1 MKKLLTCLLV
11 MILVLGLTSCSSV
24 QKSGS
29 SDAGDQNTDETASVL
44 EPHKIAVL
52 VYDRT
57 DDEVLSFRKY
67 LVDYLGEAFNVEFIY
82 SEGSMSAEESAE
94 FIKEA
99 AEYGAEG
106 VMSFITYDLPGE
118 VALCEQYGIY
128 YLVASGTVSNEV
140 FAAVEDNPYF
150 LGVIGPGDFIEYKA
164 GSDMARHFLEK
175 HPDQTEYFI
184 LSGGGCLGNEMHRLR
199 TMGILDTLK
208 NAYGYN
214 AELDSEKMASSSEP
228 VYFEKDDLKICV
240 CPGYHTIDS
249 YLDMAKKEYTSHPYG
264 VVLTVL
270 PATHILEEIKG
281 AELATVDCYS
291 ENNLQL
297 FTSGRLDYLVGKY
310 SSIIGPS
317 FAAMYN
323 AITGYATEMRQ
334 NGKAFHI
341 TQGFWISD
349 GEEDFEEKYVL
360 ANSIEI
366 NAYNY
371 DDLLGVIKVFDPD
384 ASFDDLKTLTMAY
397 TYKDAVERRLQ
408 RG

>member
-1 MKKLLTCLLV
+1 MKRLSVFVLI
-11 MILVLGLTSCSSV
+11 MILALGLVSCASG
-24 QKSGS
+24 QGS
-29 SDAGDQNTDETASVL
+29 SSSSAVDQKTDEMVSDNET
-44 EPHKIAVL
+44 HKIAVL

-67 LVDYLGEAFNVEFIY
+67 LVDYLGVAFNVEFIY
-82 SEGSMSAEESAE
+82 SDSSRSAEDSAK

-106 VMSFITYDLPGE
+106 VMSFVVYDLPGE

-128 YLVASGTVSNEV
+128 YIAASGTVSNEA
-140 FAAVEDNPYF
+140 FAAVEDSSSF

-164 GSDMARHFLEK
+164 GSDIAGHFLEK
-175 HPDQTEYFI
+175 HPQDTEYFI
-184 LSGGGCLGNEMHRLR
+184 LSGGGCLGNEMHKQR

-208 NAYGYN
+208 NAYGFS
-214 AELDSEKMASSSEP
+214 LDRTTEEIAVSSEP
-228 VYFEKDDLKICV
+228 VQIEDGDLKICV

-249 YLDMAKKEYTSHPYG
+249 YLEMAREEYAAHPYG
-264 VVLTVL
+264 IVMAVL
-270 PATHILEEIKG
+270 PASHILEEIKG
-281 AELATVDCYS
+281 SVLATVDCYS
-291 ENNLQL
+291 ESNLQL
-297 FTSGRLDYLVGKY
+297 FASGRLDYLVGKY

-323 AITGYATEMRQ
+323 AITGHAEEMRQ

-349 GEEDFEEKYVL
+349 GEEDFDEKYVL

-371 DDLLGVIKVFDPD
+371 DDLRKVILDFNPD
-384 ASFDDLKTLTMAY
+384 AALDDLRELAEAY
-397 TYKDAVERRLQ
+397 TYKNAVERRSQ